1 MKKALSFIYPI
12 LFLVVFGAVMAFNS
26 GSIFGYKFHQ
36 TSAVGDSTA
45 SSTPIIDQFSLEEI
59 KKIFPEA
66 ASYKVITEDKASIF
80 DSNNQQIGEALH
92 TLPISSDIKGFAA
105 AVPMIIGT
113 DKNNQ
118 IQGIAVLK
126 NSETPAFLER
136 VISTGLLDK
145 WKGKKP
151 DEAANL
157 KVDAVTG
164 ATMSSSAIIKS
175 VQTRLSGKKAGQK
188 EEKDQFTLEE
198 IKSIFPNASSYQ
210 KLSENRAIVL
220 DDKNQKIGE
229 ALHTLPDCKDLKG
242 FAGNIPM
249 IICIDLNDKIAGIVT
264 QSNQETP
271 HFFKKVKESGIL
283 DKWKNQLASETA
295 NLKVDAV
302 TGATMSSSCII
313 NSVKTRVANHIDE
326 VRKEKEQL
334 IKKYW
339 DWTYE
344 TLAWLF
350 LILSVLAYLPKSSVA
365 KYRKTVLTLSVI
377 IPGFVLARFVSLGL
391 LKAWFSD
398 GIPYSTQIF
407 MTVLV
412 ALAILLPFITGRAFY
427 CIWYCPFGAA
437 QELCG
442 NITKKKYTPTGK
454 TAKVLKT
461 IRPVFLGIILMLIA
475 FGVSVDIYQFEPF
488 SAFMFR
494 SASVVVLSLAIIF
507 LILSIFIRRPWC
519 NYFCPTGQFL
529 ENCRSKKVQ
538 EKEKA

>member
-1 MKKALSFIYPI
+1 MKKALPIIYPI
-12 LFLVVFGAVMAFNS
+12 LFLVIFGAVVALNS
-26 GSIFGYKFHQ
+26 GSIFGYKFQ
-36 TSAVGDSTA
+36 KASAPDNSIA
-45 SSTPIIDQFSLEEI
+45 SSTPIIDQFSLDEI

-92 TLPISSDIKGFAA
+92 TLPVASEIKGFAA
-105 AVPMIIGT
+105 AIPMIIGI
-113 DKNNQ
+113 DQNNQ
-118 IQGIAVLK
+118 IQGIVVLK
-126 NSETPAFLER
+126 NNETAAFLEK

-145 WKGKKP
+145 WKGKTP

-157 KVDAVTG
+157 KVDAVTS

-175 VQTRLSGKKAGQK
+175 VQTRLSGKKSGQP

-210 KLSENRAIVL
+210 KLSPNRVIVL

-229 ALHTLPDCKDLKG
+229 ALHTLPDCKDLRG
-242 FAGNIPM
+242 FADNIPM
-249 IICIDLNDKIAGIVT
+249 IIGIDLNDKITGIVT
-264 QSNQETP
+264 QKNQETQ
-271 HFFKKVKESGIL
+271 HFFQNVIDSGIL
-283 DKWKNQLASETA
+283 DKWKSQLASEA
-295 NLKVDAV
+295 VNLKVDAV
-302 TGATMSSSCII
+302 TGATLSSSCII
-313 NSVKTRVANHIDE
+313 NSVKTRLTNHIDE
-326 VRKEKEQL
+326 VKKEKEEL

-350 LILSVLAYLPKSSVA
+350 LALSVLAYLPKSAVA

-377 IPGFVLARFVSLGL
+377 IPGFVLGRFVSLGL

-398 GIPYSTQIF
+398 GIPYSTQVF
-407 MTVLV
+407 MTVLA
-412 ALAILLPFITGRAFY
+412 ALAIFLPLFVGRAFY

-442 NITKKKYTPTGK
+442 LITKKKYTPTGK
-454 TAKVLKT
+454 SANILKKL
-461 IRPVFLGIILMLIA
+461 RPVFLTIILLLIL
-475 FGVSVDIYQFEPF
+475 FGINVDIYQFEPF
-488 SAFMFR
+488 SAFMFK
-494 SASVVVLSLAIIF
+494 SASVVVLSLAIAF

-529 ENCRSKKVQ
+529 ENCRRKKD
-538 EKEKA
+538 KA

>member
-1 MKKALSFIYPI
+1 MKKALPIIYPI
-12 LFLVVFGAVMAFNS
+12 LFLVIFGAIVALNS
-26 GSIFGYKFHQ
+26 NSIFGYKFQ
-36 TSAVGDSTA
+36 KASAPDNSIA

-92 TLPISSDIKGFAA
+92 TLPAASEIKGFAA
-105 AVPMIIGT
+105 AIPMIIGI
-113 DKNNQ
+113 DQNNQ
-118 IQGIAVLK
+118 IQGIVVLK
-126 NSETPAFLER
+126 NNETAAFLEK

-145 WKGKKP
+145 WKGKTP

-157 KVDAVTG
+157 KVDAVTS

-175 VQTRLSGKKAGQK
+175 VQARLSDKKAGQT

-198 IKSIFPNASSYQ
+198 IKCIFPNASSYQ
-210 KLSENRAIVL
+210 KLSQNRTVVL

-229 ALHTLPDCKDLKG
+229 ALHTLPDCKDLRG
-242 FAGNIPM
+242 YAGNIPM
-249 IICIDLNDKIAGIVT
+249 IIGIDLNDKIAGILT
-264 QSNQETP
+264 QKNQETP
-271 HFFKKVKESGIL
+271 PFFHKVTDSDLL
-283 DKWKNQLASETA
+283 DKWKNQLASEA
-295 NLKVDAV
+295 VNLKVDAV
-302 TGATMSSSCII
+302 TGATLSSSCII
-313 NSVKTRVANHIDE
+313 NSVKIRLTNHIDE
-326 VRKEKEQL
+326 VKKEKEEL

-350 LILSVLAYLPKSSVA
+350 LALSVLAYLPKSAVA

-377 IPGFVLARFVSLGL
+377 IPGFILARFVSLGL

-412 ALAILLPFITGRAFY
+412 ALAVLLPFITGRAFY

-442 NITKKKYTPTGK
+442 NLTKKKYTPTGK
-454 TAKVLKT
+454 TAKVLKM
-461 IRPVFLGIILMLIA
+461 IRPVFLGIILLLIA
-475 FGVSVDIYQFEPF
+475 FGASIDIYQFEPF

-494 SASVVVLSLAIIF
+494 SASIVVLSLAIVF

-529 ENCRSKKVQ
+529 ENCRRKKD
-538 EKEKA
+538 KA

>member
-1 MKKALSFIYPI
+1 MKKALPILYPI
-12 LFLVVFGAVMAFNS
+12 IFLVVFAAVISFNS
-26 GSIFGYKFHQ
+26 GSIFGYKFQ
-36 TSAVGDSTA
+36 KAAPASDSIA
-45 SSTPIIDQFSLEEI
+45 SSTPIIDQFSLDEI

-66 ASYKVITEDKASIF
+66 ASYKVTNEDKSSVF

-92 TLPISSDIKGFAA
+92 TLPISNDIKGFAA
-105 AVPMIIGT
+105 AIPMIIGI

-118 IQGIAVLK
+118 IQGIVVLK
-126 NSETPAFLER
+126 NNETPAFLDK

-145 WKGKKP
+145 WKGKNP

-175 VQTRLSGKKAGQK
+175 IQTRLSGKKAGQK

-198 IKSIFPNASSYQ
+198 IKIIFPNASSYQ

-249 IICIDLNDKIAGIVT
+249 IIGIDTNDKITGIVT
-264 QSNQETP
+264 QKNNETLP
-271 HFFKKVKESGIL
+271 FFQKVIDSGIL
-283 DKWKNQLASETA
+283 DKWKNQIASEA
-295 NLKVDAV
+295 INLKVDAV
-302 TGATMSSSCII
+302 TGATLSSSCII
-313 NSVKTRVANHIDE
+313 NSVKTRVTNHIDE
-326 VRKEKEQL
+326 IKKEKEQL

-339 DWTYE
+339 DWAYE
-344 TLAWLF
+344 TLAWVF
-350 LILSVLAYLPKSSVA
+350 LALSVFAYMPKSSVA
-365 KYRKTVLTLSVI
+365 KYRKTILAISVV

-391 LKAWFSD
+391 LKAWVSD

-412 ALAILLPFITGRAFY
+412 TLAITLPLITGRAFY

-454 TAKVLKT
+454 VANFLKK
-461 IRPVFLGIILMLIA
+461 IRPVFLTIILLLIL
-475 FGVSVDIYQFEPF
+475 FGINIDIYQFEPF

-494 SASVVVLSLAIIF
+494 SASVIVLSLAVVF

-529 ENCRSKKVQ
+529 ENCRKK
-538 EKEKA
+538 KDKA